1 MYEKITGYFGEV
13 TYLGLTGDFILEY
26 GSEAWFCPETN
37 KYSHFPNQGWR
48 KKKFLRLDD
57 LKSFCN
63 NEGITIVNKM
73 QYVHHPL
80 EQGLPD
86 CRVISDVMCR
96 YL

>member
-13 TYLGLTGDFILEY
+13 TYLGLTREYILEY
-26 GSEAWFCPETN
+26 GGEAWFCPETN

-48 KKKFLRLDD
+48 KKKFLSLDD

-63 NEGITIVNKM
+63 KEGISIVNKM
-73 QYVHHPL
+73 HYVHHPL

-86 CRVISDVMCR
+86 CRAISDYMYK